1 MPDDRQPYAGTPGG
15 TRPAPGPNGRLEWSA
30 PAVASNVGVLRSDL
44 VAFAGRHGAGGP
56 LKDDVALATSEALAN
71 AVMHG
76 YVGGTPGTLHV
87 IAEHAD
93 GRLVVR
99 VIDDGRGPGP
109 RGDSPGM
116 GLGTALMTTLTTQLV
131 IGPGSGGK
139 GTETRLTFA
148 LAAVAPAS

>member
-1 MPDDRQPYAGTPGG
+1 MPEQQQLSGKVGAICAAR
-15 TRPAPGPNGRLEWSA
+15 GPNGRLEWSA
-30 PAVASNVGVLRSDL
+30 PAVAENVGVLRSDL

-76 YVGGTPGTLHV
+76 YVGRTPGTLHV

-116 GLGTALMTTLTTQLV
+116 GLGTALMTRLTTQLV
-131 IGPGSGGK
+131 IGPGAGGK

-148 LAAVAPAS
+148 LAGVAPAS